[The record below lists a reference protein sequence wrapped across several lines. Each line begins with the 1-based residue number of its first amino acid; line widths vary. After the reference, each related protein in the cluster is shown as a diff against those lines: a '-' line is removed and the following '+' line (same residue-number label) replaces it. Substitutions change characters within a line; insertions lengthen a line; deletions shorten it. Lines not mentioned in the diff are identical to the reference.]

1 MISAAPGGDPQF
13 VRGGSV
19 SGDSGRGGRFIFSCG
34 EGEKRDIV
42 SPAGVG
48 ESSETEDTFTFK
60 RPLSAHPGI
69 RQHCGEAACVD
80 PVTATQDAAGE
91 EGVSCVISVKLKH
104 SVVLVL
110 LQVIVASQPSLLL
123 SEGLWWC
130 QSAHHLVIVGKQNFM
145 NRF

>member
-1 MISAAPGGDPQF
+1 MTSAAPGGDPQF

-19 SGDSGRGGRFIFSCG
+19 SGDSGRGGKFIFSCG

-60 RPLSAHPGI
+60 RPPSAHPGI

-80 PVTATQDAAGE
+80 PVTATQHAAGE

-110 LQVIVASQPSLLL
+110 L
-123 SEGLWWC
+123 
-130 QSAHHLVIVGKQNFM
+130 
-145 NRF
+145 